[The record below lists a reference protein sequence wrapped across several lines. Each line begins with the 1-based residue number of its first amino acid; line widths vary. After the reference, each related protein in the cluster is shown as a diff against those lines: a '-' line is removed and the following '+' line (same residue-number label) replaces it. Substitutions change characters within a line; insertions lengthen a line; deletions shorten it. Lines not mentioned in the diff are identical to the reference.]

1 MHWEDTGSMHSES
14 RIWFIAGLG
23 LAVLFCGV
31 LARAYLGAD
40 SLPAAA
46 VFGPSKELDVV
57 HFSRHEEQL
66 LNQPTIL
73 KADAATLPLL
83 GEPIESPLQE
93 SLVCPIEPFMQ
104 DYEPAKPPRVLMPLG
119 FLREDLPLIP
129 PSNPVQQP

>member
-1 MHWEDTGSMHSES
+1 MHSES
-14 RIWFIAGLG
+14 RIWVIAGLG
-23 LAVLFCGV
+23 LVVLFSGV
-31 LARAYLGAD
+31 VIRAYLGAD

-46 VFGPSKELDVV
+46 LFEPSKEVDLV
-57 HFSRHEEQL
+57 HFGRHEEQV

-83 GEPIESPLQE
+83 GEPIESPFQE
-93 SLVCPIEPFMQ
+93 SLVCPIEPFVQ
-104 DYEPAKPPRVLMPLG
+104 DHEPAKPPRVLMPLG